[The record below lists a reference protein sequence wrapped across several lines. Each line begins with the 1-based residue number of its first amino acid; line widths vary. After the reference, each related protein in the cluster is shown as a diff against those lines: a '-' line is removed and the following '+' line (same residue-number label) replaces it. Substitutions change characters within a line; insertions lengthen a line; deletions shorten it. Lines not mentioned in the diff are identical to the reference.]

1 MTFKIFHAALCL
13 CLAAGIL
20 EDNRVTSSSCIQ
32 HAVRKESFRP
42 PKLAVVV
49 PGHGEAERTPIL
61 SRSLGHLSRSMDF
74 SCLVFVYKNE
84 TEFPL
89 HPADLGASQCQIV
102 RQRGVFLEHLHLH
115 TSEELNSMLG
125 NPDFVLML
133 LDDVWLGP
141 MALPQLEDLES
152 FHSDYSKEA
161 LHSQLQH
168 ILMRTEPVNATTMLA
183 MMKEYNLD
191 VASLS
196 MLHTPF
202 AQARPEA
209 GDHVGRLFKSFEFQA
224 FFMSAESFN
233 VLKSLI
239 RPELAS
245 AYGYETLLQSALTL
259 HLRREARM
267 AQIDTMLAIHAQRPG
282 NSTRPAEAE
291 NKLPHEERE
300 ALWEYWKKHGL
311 QVQTRTF
318 AKVEHGLQVAVEET
332 QHFGQRQD
340 WY

>member
-1 MTFKIFHAALCL
+1 
-13 CLAAGIL
+13 
-20 EDNRVTSSSCIQ
+20 
-32 HAVRKESFRP
+32 
-42 PKLAVVV
+42 
-49 PGHGEAERTPIL
+49 
-61 SRSLGHLSRSMDF
+61 
-74 SCLVFVYKNE
+74 
-84 TEFPL
+84 
-89 HPADLGASQCQIV
+89 
-102 RQRGVFLEHLHLH
+102 
-115 TSEELNSMLG
+115 MLG
-125 NPDFVLML
+125 DPDFVLIL

-152 FHSDYSKEA
+152 FDYSKGA
-161 LHSQLQH
+161 IHSQLQH

-191 VASLS
+191 VASIS

-209 GDHVGRLFKSFEFQA
+209 GDHVGRFVKSFEFQA

-233 VLKSLI
+233 VLNRLI

-245 AYGYETLLQSALTL
+245 AYGYEDLLQSALTL

-267 AQIDTMLAIHAQRPG
+267 AQIDTMLAIHAQGPV

-291 NKLPHEERE
+291 HKFPREERE
-300 ALWEYWKKHGL
+300 ALWEYWKKY
-311 QVQTRTF
+311 
-318 AKVEHGLQVAVEET
+318 GLQVAVQET
-332 QHFGQRQD
+332 PQHFGQRQD